1 VNIVYGAYGSPYVRK
16 VLVFHA
22 EKKIPYQMEPT
33 IPISVGPEYRKIHPM
48 GKIPALRDG
57 DLILPDSS
65 VICAYLE
72 KKQPMPALYPSD
84 PYEYGRALWFE
95 EYGDT
100 ALMQVIGG
108 KIFFPKILAPL
119 FLQKPVDEEA
129 IQKAVREDLP
139 PLHDYLESQLREGKP
154 LVGEAFSIADIGIA
168 SPFVNLK
175 LAGFGVDAQRWPKL
189 ASYVERI
196 HSRPSFQEILEKER
210 HTFKVN

>member
-1 VNIVYGAYGSPYVRK
+1 MNIVYGAYGSPFVRK

-22 EKKIPYQMEPT
+22 EKKIPYEMEAT

-57 DLILPDSS
+57 EKVIPDSS

-72 KKQPMPALYPSD
+72 KTHPAPTLYPSD
-84 PYEYGRALWFE
+84 PYEYARALWFE

-119 FLQKPVDEEA
+119 FFQKPVDEEA
-129 IQKAVREDLP
+129 IQKAVKEDLP
-139 PLHDYLESQLREGKP
+139 PLFDYLEGQIRESKP
-154 LVGEAFSIADIGIA
+154 IVGETFSIGDIGIA

-175 LAGFGVDAQRWPKL
+175 LAGFDVDGKRWPKL
-189 ASYVERI
+189 AAFVERV
-196 HSRPSFQEILEKER
+196 HSRPSFQEIVEKEKK
-210 HTFKVN
+210 TFKAA